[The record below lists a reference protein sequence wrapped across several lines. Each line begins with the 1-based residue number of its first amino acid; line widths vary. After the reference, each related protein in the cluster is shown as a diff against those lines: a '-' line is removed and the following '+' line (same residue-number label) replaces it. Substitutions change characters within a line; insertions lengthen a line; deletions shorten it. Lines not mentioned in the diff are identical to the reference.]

1 MMKKML
7 VTMTLALFG
16 LSLWGADAHADRK
29 HHWKIGHVRPKGT
42 AIDRDT
48 RNLVE
53 KISKDTRGRI
63 TFEVYPG
70 NKLGDYSVVQEKCS
84 FGEVEMFIGP
94 FGTTVDKK
102 MALPFTP
109 YLVTTWAEA
118 RKAFASDS
126 RMIKSMEAIL
136 EKHNIKILG
145 GWPVYFGGIV
155 LTREPPNPGDPD
167 VHKGM
172 IIRTPPIRAFELT
185 ARSMGYTPYPITWAY
200 AQPGLK
206 TGMVEGMIGGGAEG
220 YAGLKGLAKVYLNVK
235 DHFEYWFI
243 YMNLD
248 LWKGL
253 SDNERTIIRN
263 AVREMESRRWE
274 IAEAEEQASIK
285 RLRDQGA
292 KIVTFSEAEFAR
304 TIAKVRQSVWP
315 EMKKD
320 IGEPFDQVVEGI
332 LK

>member
-1 MMKKML
+1 MMKKAL
-7 VTMTLALFG
+7 VMIAAILFG
-16 LSLWGADAHADRK
+16 LPLLSADAQADRK
-29 HHWKIGHVRPKGT
+29 NPWKIGHVRPKGT
-42 AIDRDT
+42 AIDQDT
-48 RNLVE
+48 RNLVD

-118 RKAFASDS
+118 RKAFDPDS

-200 AQPGLK
+200 AHPGLK

-220 YAGLKGLAKVYLNVK
+220 YAGLKGLAKVYLEVK
-235 DHFEYWFI
+235 DHFEYWFV

-253 SDNERTIIRN
+253 SSNEKGIIRN
-263 AVREMESRRWE
+263 AVREMENRRWE
-274 IAEAEEQASIK
+274 SAETDEQASIK
-285 RLRDQGA
+285 HLREQGT
-292 KIVTFSEAEFAR
+292 KIITFSDAELAN
-304 TIAKVRQSVWP
+304 TSVKVRQAVWP
-315 EMKKD
+315 EMRKD
-320 IGEPFDQVVEGI
+320 IGDVFDQVVSGI
-332 LK
+332 QN